1 VVASSRRV
9 CLLVGTLMAGVLVA
23 IFLAALS
30 SGAKAQAQVVTAG
43 DDPVLAAAGDIAQ
56 CTSLNDE
63 DTAALLGTM
72 PGATVAA
79 LGDQAYPH
87 GSDQDYANCYD
98 NYNLSDGTTYD
109 TSRLAWW
116 GQYKD
121 QTRPTTGNH
130 EYDTAGA
137 SGYFNYFGAMLNS
150 SFGAAAAD
158 PTKGYYS
165 YDLGSWH
172 VIVLNSNCSKVGGC
186 SKTSPQGQWL
196 QADLAAHPNT
206 NYACTLAYWHAP
218 RFSSNQT
225 TTPFAPFWSA
235 LYKAKADVVLN
246 GHIHN
251 YERFA
256 EQTPG
261 GVAKPGQ
268 GIREFVVGTGGGS
281 LVASNPIPRANS
293 EVRDSST
300 YGVLKL
306 TLHPNSYDWQ
316 FVPVAGGSNTD
327 SGTTSC
333 H

>member
-1 VVASSRRV
+1 VVAGSRRV

-23 IFLAALS
+23 IFLAVLS

-43 DDPVLAAAGDIAQ
+43 DDPVLAAAGDIAKCDAQ
-56 CTSLNDE
+56 NDE
-63 DTAALLGTM
+63 ATAALLGTM

-87 GSDQDYANCYD
+87 GSDQDYNDCY
-98 NYNLSDGTTYD
+98 NGTAAQP
-109 TSRLAWW
+109 SW
-116 GQYKD
+116 GAYKA
-121 QTRPTTGNH
+121 QTRPTAGNH
-130 EYDTAGA
+130 EYDLYTRGDTTGN
-137 SGYFNYFGAMLNS
+137 SVYYFTY
-150 SFGAAAAD
+150 FGAAAGD

-172 VIVLNSNCSKVGGC
+172 VVVLNSNCSQLKQIAGDGC
-186 SKTSPQGQWL
+186 TATSPQVQWL
-196 QADLAAHPNT
+196 KADLAAHPN
-206 NYACTLAYWHAP
+206 ACTLAYWHAP
-218 RFSSNQT
+218 RFSSNQI
-225 TTPFAPFWSA
+225 TTPFGAFWSA
-235 LYKAKADVVLN
+235 LYKAKAEVVLN

-261 GVAKPGQ
+261 GVAKPGR

-281 LVASNPIPRANS
+281 LVASNTIPRANS